1 MIFLVQVICAVI
13 ALAVIGGLTFSYLSC
28 KSKLRQKEEESME
41 REVVSDLLI
50 TNFVPE
56 PLKPQI
62 KSYML
67 GYTRLEELQEVMAS
81 MVKPGSGFI
90 KYAQHVK
97 KEK

>member
-1 MIFLVQVICAVI
+1 MIVLVNVICAVI
-13 ALAVIGGLTFSYLSC
+13 ALAIIGGLTLSLLSC
-28 KSKLRQKEEESME
+28 KSELRQKEEESLE

-50 TNFVPE
+50 TNFAPE

-67 GYTRLEELQEVMAS
+67 GYTRLEELQEVMALV
-81 MVKPGSGFI
+81 VKPESGFI

>member
-1 MIFLVQVICAVI
+1 MIVLVNVICAVI
-13 ALAVIGGLTFSYLSC
+13 TLAIIGWLTLSYLSC
-28 KSKLRQKEEESME
+28 KSELRQKEEESME
-41 REVVSDLLI
+41 REVVADLLI
-50 TNFVPE
+50 TNFAPE

-67 GYTRLEELQEVMAS
+67 GYTRLEELQEVMALV
-81 MVKPGSGFI
+81 VKPESGFI

>member
-1 MIFLVQVICAVI
+1 MSVLVHVIFAVI
-13 ALAVIGGLTFSYLSC
+13 ILAVIGGLTFSYLSC

-41 REVVSDLLI
+41 REVVADLLI
-50 TNFVPE
+50 TNFAPE

-90 KYAQHVK
+90 KYAHHVK

>member
-1 MIFLVQVICAVI
+1 MIVLVNVICAVI
-13 ALAVIGGLTFSYLSC
+13 ALAIIGWLTLSYLSC
-28 KSKLRQKEEESME
+28 KSKLRQKEEESLE

-50 TNFVPE
+50 TNFAPE

-67 GYTRLEELQEVMAS
+67 GYTRLEELQEVMALV
-81 MVKPGSGFI
+81 VKPESGFI